1 MGLDENRIPP
11 PPPWIRRRRL
21 AAAVNGERFELRRNG
36 GDPGESLLE
45 FLRSR
50 TRFTGAKLGCG
61 EGKAT
66 QTISPS
72 SSAALLPF
80 DRLRQASLMVSRFWY
95 FYRWLRACVVVVS
108 AYDAEVDEVTHAAV
122 NSCLTLVHGLHHR
135 AVTTTEGL
143 GSSRRGKQIASISTS
158 SRMKSTG
165 NWMD

>member
-1 MGLDENRIPP
+1 
-11 PPPWIRRRRL
+11 
-21 AAAVNGERFELRRNG
+21 
-36 GDPGESLLE
+36 
-45 FLRSR
+45 
-50 TRFTGAKLGCG
+50 
-61 EGKAT
+61 
-66 QTISPS
+66 
-72 SSAALLPF
+72 
-80 DRLRQASLMVSRFWY
+80 MVSRFWY

-122 NSCLTLVHGLHHR
+122 NSCLTLVHGLHHC